1 MNPKFMSAPE
11 REAYRIGYERG
22 RLAKSSNAHSVGN
35 IRQYCV

>member
-22 RLAKSSNAHSVGN
+22 RQACEKQQCSFSW
-35 IRQYCV
+35 